1 LPEEECKV
9 PDWNKRYSVNPS
21 TQLRKPSALLAEL
34 LPTLP
39 GGKALDLACGEGR
52 NAFFL
57 ARNGYAVDA
66 IDSSQV
72 VIERDKMIADEEG
85 VAVHFIH
92 ADLEGYT
99 IPPSTYDLIINFY
112 YLQRSLIPWI
122 KTALKRGGVVLF
134 ETYTVEQIEIGPQ
147 RNRAYLLQPNEL
159 LTMFG
164 DLHIL
169 FYREGIFEEDGRKAI
184 ASLAAKRT

>member
-1 LPEEECKV
+1 M
-9 PDWNKRYSVNPS
+9 PDWDKRYSANPFP
-21 TQLRKPSALLAEL
+21 QLREPSALLAEL

-57 ARNGYAVDA
+57 ARSGYVVDA

-72 VIERDKMIADEEG
+72 VIERDKVVVDEEG
-85 VAVHFIH
+85 VAVNFIH

-112 YLQRSLIPWI
+112 YLQRSLIPSI
-122 KTALKRGGVVLF
+122 KTALKRGGIVLF
-134 ETYTVEQIEIGPQ
+134 ETYTVEQVEMGPQ

-159 LTMFG
+159 LKMFG

-169 FYREGIFEEDGRKAI
+169 FYREGVIEEDGKKAI
-184 ASLAAKRT
+184 ASLAAKRL